1 MGVEKASL
9 TAPNRIIAERT
20 LLSSTPFPEA
30 FVRCIIEGVSCGAF
44 STSHDPTEG
53 WLPHTRM
60 SDPEGKS
67 VVREILRKRFVLDM
81 IENNFQADVKERTK
95 GESIQMSQ

>member
-1 MGVEKASL
+1 
-9 TAPNRIIAERT
+9 
-20 LLSSTPFPEA
+20 
-30 FVRCIIEGVSCGAF
+30 
-44 STSHDPTEG
+44 
-53 WLPHTRM
+53 M